1 MYSMKLW
8 LKNVK
13 GSRTDIVLSYSQ
25 ITELEAAV
33 LSGEKSQLPDV
44 LARVRQEKDT
54 LEKEIAALQ
63 QQANATACENDRLKD
78 QISGLQ
84 DDLMVSGVRN
94 GGRTTTVCIYSLS
107 PGMI

>member
-1 MYSMKLW
+1 M
-8 LKNVK
+8 LKII
-13 GSRTDIVLSYSQ
+13 DIILSYWQ

-44 LARVRQEKDT
+44 LARVRQEKDA

-84 DDLMVSGVRN
+84 DDLMVSEVDVGYE
-94 GGRTTTVCIYSLS
+94 GQTTTAYISS
-107 PGMI
+107 HSAGMFL